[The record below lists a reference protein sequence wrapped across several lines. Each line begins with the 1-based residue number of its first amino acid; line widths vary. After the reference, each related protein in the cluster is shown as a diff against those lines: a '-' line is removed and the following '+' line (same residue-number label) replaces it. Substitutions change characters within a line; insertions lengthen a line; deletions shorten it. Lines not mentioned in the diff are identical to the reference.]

1 MLIRLLGAHN
11 SESLDTRMSGL
22 VIDDVLALDAGGLT
36 SSLSVTAQQELKAV
50 LVTHQHYD
58 HIRDIPAL
66 AINLYAS
73 GKTIPIY
80 TTEPVAAIITSRLF
94 DGDIYPKFLE
104 LPAENPTVILRLVE
118 PLKTEQVAGYRILP
132 VSVRHPKPSVGFQV
146 TSPDGKTLFY
156 TGDTGPGLR
165 DCWEQV
171 SPQLLIT
178 EVTILNRFDAIGM
191 ESGHLTPNLLRE
203 ELLVFREL
211 KGYLPRVVTVHMSP
225 VLEDELTAELA
236 LVAAELDTPI
246 TPGYEGMELSL

>member
-1 MLIRLLGAHN
+1 MRIRLLGAHN
-11 SESLDTRMSGL
+11 TESLETRMSGL

-36 SSLSVTAQQELKAV
+36 SGLTLAAQLELKAV
-50 LVTHQHYD
+50 LLTHQHYD

-66 AINLYAS
+66 AMNLYLS

-80 TTEPVAAIITSRLF
+80 TTGPVAAIITNRLF

-104 LPAENPTVILRLVE
+104 HPAENPTVILRMME
-118 PLKTEQVAGYRILP
+118 PLKEEEVAGYTILP
-132 VSVRHPKPSVGFQV
+132 VPVPHSKPSVGFQV

-165 DCWEQV
+165 ECWEQV

-178 EVTILNRFDAIGM
+178 EVTASNRFDTFGK

-203 ELLVFREL
+203 ELLVFQEL
-211 KGYLPRVVTVHMSP
+211 KGYLPQVVTVHISP
-225 VLEDELTAELA
+225 GLEDELRAELA
-236 LVAAELDTPI
+236 LVAEELNTPI
-246 TPGYEGMELSL
+246 TPGYEGMELTL